1 MSREEAAARPRKKQR
16 VGGIPPLATA
26 STRARFAFGSR
37 LPDTGTNLVKSNG
50 TNKLRISTRSSHEHD
65 VRSTVN
71 HRKRRRPTSQDE
83 DEATSDAKSSHRPLT
98 VKTALPRQSSYL
110 PAPTK
115 VSALLSSSN
124 IHTKSPSNATFRLK
138 NQESTK
144 EGEVVVDMATTEPEF
159 WITRR
164 KMMETALKELD
175 AIENINWRCRRI
187 HYVFMHRVLCNVAIR
202 TKALTSA
209 GVAMLGE
216 VLGHV
221 LKHKTLRGLSP
232 RQMLAFFA
240 FGGVVTGPVLHFWYG
255 YLETQRVAKKKLT
268 PNRKL
273 LLDRL
278 LFTPPMVAF
287 TIFSL
292 GIMRG
297 SSPKASRENLSR
309 VYWNALLMNW
319 KVWTLTQWLSFH
331 CVPPQFRVLWGNCVA
346 LWWNS
351 YLSLTQK

>member
-16 VGGIPPLATA
+16 VGAIPPLATA

-50 TNKLRISTRSSHEHD
+50 KNKLRISTRSSHEHD

-83 DEATSDAKSSHRPLT
+83 DEATSDAKSSHRKLT

-124 IHTKSPSNATFRLK
+124 IHTKSPSNGTFRLK

-144 EGEVVVDMATTEPEF
+144 QGEVVADMATTEPEF

-175 AIENINWRCRRI
+175 AIE
-187 HYVFMHRVLCNVAIR
+187 

-240 FGGVVTGPVLHFWYG
+240 SGGVVTGPVLHFWYG

>member
-16 VGGIPPLATA
+16 VGAIPPLATA

-37 LPDTGTNLVKSNG
+37 LLDTGTNLVKSNG
-50 TNKLRISTRSSHEHD
+50 KKKLRISTRSSHEHD

-83 DEATSDAKSSHRPLT
+83 DEATSDAKSSHRKLT

-124 IHTKSPSNATFRLK
+124 IHTKSPSNGTFRLK

-144 EGEVVVDMATTEPEF
+144 EGEVVADMATTEPEF

-175 AIENINWRCRRI
+175 AIE
-187 HYVFMHRVLCNVAIR
+187 

>member
-16 VGGIPPLATA
+16 VGAIPPLATA
-26 STRARFAFGSR
+26 STRAKFAFGSR
-37 LPDTGTNLVKSNG
+37 LLDTGTNLVKSNG
-50 TNKLRISTRSSHEHD
+50 KKKLRISTRSSHEHD

-83 DEATSDAKSSHRPLT
+83 DEATSDAKSSHRKLT

-124 IHTKSPSNATFRLK
+124 IHTKSPSNGTFRLK

-144 EGEVVVDMATTEPEF
+144 EGEVVADMATTEPEF

-175 AIENINWRCRRI
+175 AIE
-187 HYVFMHRVLCNVAIR
+187 

>member
-37 LPDTGTNLVKSNG
+37 LLDTGTNLVKSNG
-50 TNKLRISTRSSHEHD
+50 KKKLRISTRSSHEHD

-175 AIENINWRCRRI
+175 AIE
-187 HYVFMHRVLCNVAIR
+187 